1 MCNGIWRHDVF
12 DRTGEEWRKNPRNGC
27 SRARG
32 RTGHSSFQRRTP
44 DVVEPSQA
52 LRCRTEERDRSHLAE
67 RPALAAWSRF
77 EPASYQAWLT
87 AFEVGAVTKKQIP
100 LDTRDGLISAGKHN
114 SSFDSAVR
122 QGLALASDESL
133 IAYADALV
141 SAAEELERR
150 DKQACVDYLY
160 PPVLGVDLSEM
171 ISTATLNEDT
181 AATAAVLTS
190 GAAHAGSQLPEYRA
204 LPLLAPVLRDLSKEF
219 GQEWHVI
226 SHPYGRDIDASL
238 LCGVRISLIGESC
251 RCLRVRLETYCDF
264 TCGPMPSRTGVCNR
278 LCQRAT
284 RTIAAFVDCS
294 RP

>member
-1 MCNGIWRHDVF
+1 MLALLCVVVF
-12 DRTGEEWRKNPRNGC
+12 GGTTYLIVLARNGEKT
-27 SRARG
+27 RAMVVAVLSG
-32 RTGHSSFQRRTP
+32 ALGIPAFNVAHRTWLNHRK
-44 DVVEPSQA
+44 PSA
-52 LRCRTEERDRSHLAE
+52 AE
-67 RPALAAWSRF
+67 RRSAIEAIWQSDPALAAWSRF

-87 AFEVGAVTKKQIP
+87 AFEMGAVTKKQIP

-114 SSFDSAVR
+114 SSFDSAVK

-141 SAAEELERR
+141 SAAEELEQR
-150 DKQACVDYLY
+150 DTQACVDYLY

-190 GAAHAGSQLPEYRA
+190 GASHAGSQLPEYRA

-238 LCGVRISLIGESC
+238 LC
-251 RCLRVRLETYCDF
+251 RVRTSFYRRILQ
-264 TCGPMPSRTGVCNR
+264 MPESEVGDVLRFY
-278 LCQRAT
+278 L
-284 RTIAAFVDCS
+284 
-294 RP
+294 RPHA